1 MTTKAVALFKA
12 RLMQLPGYLLQ
23 SCPQVRLDRAASLV
37 ALPTRLGGAGLTPA
51 AVVAPCAYL
60 ATVQA
65 VAGEPTLREAHD
77 VLHPHIHFALA
88 ALCELLECEDPG
100 NLPPAVLKILPP
112 TPEAILAP
120 LLHAA
125 STTPPRWKKVQ
136 GSLTGAVALHR
147 RRTLKA
153 LCDDAACPE

>member
-1 MTTKAVALFKA
+1 M
-12 RLMQLPGYLLQ
+12 
-23 SCPQVRLDRAASLV
+23 
-37 ALPTRLGGAGLTPA
+37 
-51 AVVAPCAYL
+51 
-60 ATVQA
+60 QA
-65 VAGEPTLREAHD
+65 VAGEPALREAHG

-125 STTPPRWKKVQ
+125 STTPPRRKKVQ
-136 GSLTGAVALHR
+136 GTLTGAVALNLHR
-147 RRTLKA
+147 RRKLKA
-153 LCDDAACPE
+153 FCDDTACPEYQGHTKSDMLHTSLVLLRSQQSRMLQAPLSFPRNRPP